1 MKLFFLTKHVETI
14 EKYKKRYDKE
24 YYHEHLE
31 AKIYEIKITDFHT
44 FYSLLL
50 NKTNQWN
57 YIMERIRKEIGE
69 NKYFDN
75 FETTIFTSIL

>member
-1 MKLFFLTKHVETI
+1 MTKNITMNI
-14 EKYKKRYDKE
+14 WRQR
-24 YYHEHLE
+24 
-31 AKIYEIKITDFHT
+31 YEIKITDFHT